1 LKFLNTFAKEK
12 EQMAYLTI
20 ILAVLTRFI
29 PHPWDFSPVYGAL
42 LFGGATIKKRHSIWF
57 SALTLGVSD
66 VVLTKFI
73 YQFNLGWDE
82 LIQVAAFVSI
92 AMIGWILKKHFS
104 VVRLGFACLAAPL
117 SFYLISD
124 FGVWLG
130 YGSYPHTWNG
140 LLACYIAAIP
150 YQGRIIPSTALFA
163 VLLFGTQQIYIW
175 QANRKKHLHA
185 FIG

>member
-1 LKFLNTFAKEK
+1 
-12 EQMAYLTI
+12 MAYLTI
-20 ILAVLTRFI
+20 IVAVLTRFI

-42 LFGGATIKKRHSIWF
+42 LFGGANMKKRDSIWF
-57 SALTLGVSD
+57 SALTLGASD
-66 VVLTKFI
+66 VVLTRFI
-73 YQFNLGWDE
+73 YHLNLGWGE
-82 LIQVAAFVSI
+82 LIHMAAFVSI

-150 YQGRIIPSTALFA
+150 YQGRITASTALFA
-163 VLLFGTQQIYIW
+163 VLLFGAQQIYLW